1 MRTRAPRC
9 GMTEPA
15 AAWTGTPPTSS
26 PPTSPE
32 PPGSGHR
39 LEQLCPAAASRCR
52 RTEPSLPTIRPTFVG
67 NAPRSQSERE
77 PPICVAMASPLRCQ
91 KLAQNQQIW
100 ALIAS
105 SIRSCMMSEQI
116 ARQCSAQGS
125 LRGAERDHYWRL
137 VSIRRDEDPWQH
149 PAAERLVQLLE
160 TLAYSALIRRGIVYQ
175 EKVNLL
181 HEFYVRTP
189 VPLGGAQLQDQP
201 VVLEETS

>member
-1 MRTRAPRC
+1 
-9 GMTEPA
+9 
-15 AAWTGTPPTSS
+15 
-26 PPTSPE
+26 
-32 PPGSGHR
+32 
-39 LEQLCPAAASRCR
+39 
-52 RTEPSLPTIRPTFVG
+52 
-67 NAPRSQSERE
+67 
-77 PPICVAMASPLRCQ
+77 MASPLRCQ

-116 ARQCSAQGS
+116 TTQCSAQGS
-125 LRGAERDHYWRL
+125 LRRAERDHYWRR

-149 PAAERLVQLLE
+149 PAAERLVKLLE

-189 VPLGGAQLQDQP
+189 VPLGGAQLQDQLF
-201 VVLEETS
+201 VLEETA